1 MKIVTLTISLI
12 LLIISLVK
20 AQTPAEIE
28 KAQKEAM
35 QQISKQLNCDT
46 LSKLLNAQ
54 YNNLDKTQLTK
65 EQLTQYKADIDSQIK
80 ICKEYAQFLKTGSYP
95 NTSEPENEEVSKPET
110 NLEIGEKKP
119 NIKSLEISAGYKITY
134 LIKDEGEINR
144 IDMYLSDTSPN
155 YTISAKDPETGKKFY
170 AIYKANEKKI
180 YNVAQGMVVTMDMNA
195 NQKSMYGDFTPSLSE
210 IQKHKLT
217 PTGKS
222 KTIAGYLAKEF
233 SGKDDEGKPIKV
245 WISYSLK
252 TGSYIMPGA
261 KYVEAERAIYK
272 KVYGNDV
279 LGFFLAFNTT
289 SAGGNTEM
297 IAESIQ
303 KITAPISI
311 SVEGYNWVNGNQMMN
326 NLTPTKN

>member
-1 MKIVTLTISLI
+1 MKILLRI
-12 LLIISLVK
+12 LLLLLPTIAVK
-20 AQTPAEIE
+20 AQTPAEVE
-28 KAQKEAM
+28 KMQKEYL
-35 QQISKQLNCDT
+35 KQAGMVLNCDSLKKMLDTQFKALDRKT
-46 LSKLLNAQ
+46 LSE
-54 YNNLDKTQLTK
+54 TQLK
-65 EQLTQYKADIDSQIK
+65 EIRASLDEQIK
-80 ICKEYAQFLKTGSYP
+80 SCKEYAQILKTGGAPSGSP
-95 NTSEPENEEVSKPET
+95 QSTNTEEEEAEA

-119 NIKSLEISAGYKITY
+119 NIKSLEIPAGYKITY
-134 LIKDEGEINR
+134 LIKENGSTDR
-144 IDMYLSDTSPN
+144 IEMYLSATNPN
-155 YTISAKDPETGKKFY
+155 YTISGKDPETGKKFY

-180 YNVAQGMVVTMDMNA
+180 YNVAEGMVFTMDMNA
-195 NQKSMYGDFTPSLSE
+195 NQKSRYGDFTPSLAE

-289 SAGGNTEM
+289 SADGNTEM

-303 KITAPISI
+303 KIAAPISI

-326 NLTPTKN
+326 NLTPPKN

>member
-1 MKIVTLTISLI
+1 MKKLI
-12 LLIISLVK
+12 LILIAIFSLSILK

-28 KAQKEAM
+28 KMQKEY
-35 QQISKQLNCDT
+35 IKQASMALNCDSLKKT
-46 LSKLLNAQ
+46 
-54 YNNLDKTQLTK
+54 LDKQYEALDRKTLTESQLK
-65 EQLTQYKADIDSQIK
+65 EIRASLDGQIK
-80 ICKEYAQFLKTGSYP
+80 ACKEYAQILKTGGTSSTSQTE
-95 NTSEPENEEVSKPET
+95 TSEELTEENNIKV
-110 NLEIGEKKP
+110 GEKKP

-155 YTISAKDPETGKKFY
+155 YTISAKDPETGQKFY

-180 YNVAQGMVVTMDMNA
+180 YSVAQKMVITMDMNA
-195 NQKSMYGDFTPSLSE
+195 NQKSMFGDFAPDFSE
-210 IQKHKLT
+210 IQKYKLT

-222 KTIAGYLAKEF
+222 KTIAGYLSQEF
-233 SGKDDEGKPIKV
+233 SGKDEEGNSTKI
-245 WISYSLK
+245 WISYNLK

-272 KVYGNDV
+272 KVYGNDMK
-279 LGFFLAFNTT
+279 GFFLAFNT
-289 SAGGNTEM
+289 SSSGGTTEM

-303 KITAPISI
+303 KITAPIAI

-326 NLTPTKN
+326 NLTPPKN

>member
-1 MKIVTLTISLI
+1 MKKLVLLI
-12 LLIISLVK
+12 LTMVSVGALK

-54 YNNLDKTQLTK
+54 YNDLDKTQLTK
-65 EQLTQYKADIDSQIK
+65 EQLTQYEANIDSQIK

-134 LIKDEGEINR
+134 LIKDEGKTDR

-155 YTISAKDPETGKKFY
+155 YTISAKDPETGQKFY
-170 AIYKANEKKI
+170 SIYKANEKKI
-180 YNVAQGMVVTMDMNA
+180 YSVAQNMVITMDMNA
-195 NQKSMYGDFTPSLSE
+195 NQKSMFGDFAPDFSK
-210 IQKHKLT
+210 IQKYKLT

-222 KTIAGYLAKEF
+222 KTIAGYLSQEF
-233 SGKDDEGKPIKV
+233 SGKDEEGNPTKI

-252 TGSYIMPGA
+252 TGSYIMPGT

-272 KVYGNDV
+272 KVYSNDNQ
-279 LGFFLAFNTT
+279 GFFLAFNTVA
-289 SAGGNTEM
+289 SGGTTEM

-311 SVEGYNWVNGNQMMN
+311 SVEGYNWVDRNQMMN
-326 NLTPTKN
+326 NLTPPKN